1 MVKPA
6 NMKASFSRQHAFTLI
21 ELLVVLAIVATLL
34 TIAAPRYF
42 GSVDRAKESALKQN
56 LYLMREAIDKHKAD
70 TGQYPAS
77 LTTLVEKRYL
87 RSLPVDPMT
96 ESADTWVVLPPP
108 QQPNDKTVFD
118 VKSGASGN
126 ARDGTTYASW

>member
-1 MVKPA
+1 M
-6 NMKASFSRQHAFTLI
+6 RTRLLGQRAFTLI

-77 LTTLVEKRYL
+77 LATLVEKRYL
-87 RSLPVDPMT
+87 RQLPADPMT
-96 ESADTWVVLPPP
+96 ESIETWVVLPPP
-108 QQPNDKTVFD
+108 QQPDEKTVYD
-118 VKSGASGN
+118 VKSGASGT
-126 ARDGTTYASW
+126 ARDGTAYASW